1 MCFQALSAEE
11 INRQRVLLKG
21 SSWKLPGFLRAAQ
34 CWNMALSSFR
44 TEIAQALF
52 LWRVTV
58 FYYIEEQ
65 STSCVQ
71 QKCYLTNQPMLRDS
85 GDVSTEAPLTQLLFT
100 PVGSLSSCF
109 LQMQISLAWRKT
121 NNNRYLHKNST
132 ALHKPSVTL
141 DPSLAE
147 VVPFMCK
154 NAWFRLLEKAITLLQ
169 RTGPACQVALLLD
182 IPAYAKNVQNV
193 LWKLEDR

>member
-1 MCFQALSAEE
+1 MLKYGCFLIQDRNSTSFVPVKSHS
-11 INRQRVLLKG
+11 VLLYWRAIHVLCATKMLSDKSAHAQG
-21 SSWKLPGFLRAAQ
+21 LWGCFHRSSSNPAPFYT
-34 CWNMALSSFR
+34 CW
-44 TEIAQALF
+44 
-52 LWRVTV
+52 
-58 FYYIEEQ
+58 
-65 STSCVQ
+65 
-71 QKCYLTNQPMLRDS
+71 QPL
-85 GDVSTEAPLTQLLFT
+85 
-100 PVGSLSSCF
+100 F